1 MSAKTPPPEK
11 QKEYVLYR
19 AEYYIID
26 AKITLNNHYN
36 TDALSTYK
44 LIKRK
49 EYVTQHLYNLKA
61 KYNIGD
67 LFFDYT
73 LYNLK

>member
-36 TDALSTYK
+36 TDASSTYK
-44 LIKRK
+44 LI
-49 EYVTQHLYNLKA
+49 H
-61 KYNIGD
+61 NIS
-67 LFFDYT
+67 T
-73 LYNLK
+73 I